1 MFCWWIF
8 VFSWLGLHLWPP
20 LRLHLLPC
28 KDWLLVQSSAYKMNG
43 IVKREG
49 SLKLQHHLH
58 SFLLS
63 IKFNIVS
70 VVGTWAF
77 VWNQGFWLS
86 RPLMKM
92 IDLQKMTVKKNLH
105 QMIIVS
111 KYVYIVHILARFF
124 CDLFEVGYLAYQ
136 SRRAYGKQIFCAWYW
151 CYKINNDQLYT
162 AFAAS
167 VFLRLSIYLLP
178 SYVNQNCML

>member
-1 MFCWWIF
+1 MFTWFIVRVCVYICIF
-8 VFSWLGLHLWPP
+8 GHLENVEG
-20 LRLHLLPC
+20 
-28 KDWLLVQSSAYKMNG
+28 KQSD
-43 IVKREG
+43 IVNDSR
-49 SLKLQHHLH
+49 
-58 SFLLS
+58 FLLS